1 MKRQASIVGTLVFM
15 LFGPLVWGAQ
25 MTLAYATHAA
35 LCAAG
40 DRLPLGAGALPVVL
54 GGVSV
59 VALVVLGM
67 ALAWPA
73 PLRRWL
79 RAPGD
84 TEEGQFAQAVM
95 RLLGLLALFGSV
107 FLGITMLLVP
117 LCMQV
122 R

>member
-25 MTLAYATHAA
+25 MTLAYAAHAS

-40 DRLPLGAGALPVVL
+40 DRLPLGAGALPWVL
-54 GGVSV
+54 GGVGLL
-59 VALVVLGM
+59 ALVVLGT

-73 PLRRWL
+73 PLRHLL
-79 RAPGD
+79 RAPGE
-84 TEEGQFAQAVM
+84 TEEGSFAQGVM
-95 RLLGLLALFGSV
+95 RLLALLALFGSV
-107 FLGITMLLVP
+107 FLSMTMLLVP
-117 LCMQV
+117 LCQQL